1 MSGREDSR
9 RRQTTSQG
17 SIFVDTS
24 QIALLRCAGDRGASA
39 ADVVVHTTGLD
50 ELGGDAS
57 SACRQRRKVALLA
70 YKLQM
75 NSQERCLRHQHHQ
88 QLCQAILCGRFVS
101 YILYLCKLCVHLFQ
115 LELVTRGQLLRL
127 RVCCSFYLK
136 TRCKHQARN

>member
-24 QIALLRCAGDRGASA
+24 QIALLRCGDRGASA

-75 NSQERCLRHQHHQ
+75 NSQERCRRHQHHQ

-101 YILYLCKLCVHLFQ
+101 YILYLCTLVSATARDKRPVTAFACLLFV
-115 LELVTRGQLLRL
+115 LSENEV
-127 RVCCSFYLK
+127 
-136 TRCKHQARN
+136 QASST